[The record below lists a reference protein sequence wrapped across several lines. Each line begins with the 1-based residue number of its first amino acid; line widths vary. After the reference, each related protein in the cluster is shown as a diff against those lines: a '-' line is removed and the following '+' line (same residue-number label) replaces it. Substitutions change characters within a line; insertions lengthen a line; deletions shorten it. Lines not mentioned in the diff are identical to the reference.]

1 MKAKDRQDHR
11 QPMKHC
17 VTILLLMCFLTAFAD
32 ENKIDKIRTELETIA
47 QRAERE
53 GKIDSAA
60 MARREK
66 ISVLSRAQLDS
77 LVIIEAPKEM
87 QWMEQ
92 HHQWVYFYRTWR
104 LLAESYYFSHKPQTA
119 LHEAQR
125 MLDHAQKRNDNQG
138 RAIAYQQMG
147 FFYLEID
154 DQEAI
159 KAYQRSIELLK
170 SQGEDR
176 YSELNRAYGYLC
188 EALDNKKD
196 FATELKYCNEWQ
208 QMVNAWMGQAA
219 SNSKTRRVEIE
230 VLLQKASAL
239 IGLSRL
245 AEANEA
251 LAGVDQLNKE
261 EKDDYYHYMMMV
273 RQAQIAMLS
282 GDINR
287 AVKLS
292 DEYAPT
298 MATDDWRPARLIR
311 AEILLKG
318 GRAADAAKLYRSLYE
333 HQDSTFARDMR
344 MQLDELNTIFK
355 VDELEMKRQLERS
368 RYFIG
373 TILLIIIALT
383 VFIYFRHRAAKRLEK
398 AHNELLVA
406 YDQLEETTTAKERIE
421 SELRIARNIQM
432 SMVPHEFPSRPE
444 LDLYASMIP
453 AREVGGDLYDY
464 ILQDDQLY
472 FCVGDVS
479 GKGVP
484 ASLFMAQAIRLF
496 RALAKQ
502 HQMPDQI
509 ATRLNTELTEN
520 NESGM
525 FVTMF
530 IGLIRL
536 QDGHLDFC
544 NCGHNPPIMGG
555 DQKGGSFINVEAN
568 APIGLWP
575 DLTFIG
581 EEINSIKGRPLFVYS
596 DGLNEAENP
605 KQEQLG
611 DEKVLEILRETHFES
626 ARQVIERLEQEVAQ
640 HRQGAEPNDDLTMFC
655 LKIN

>member
-1 MKAKDRQDHR
+1 
-11 QPMKHC
+11 
-17 VTILLLMCFLTAFAD
+17 MCFLTAYAN

-47 QRAERE
+47 QRTERE

-154 DQEAI
+154 NQEAI

-170 SQGEDR
+170 SPGEDR

-311 AEILLKG
+311 AEILLKA

-421 SELRIARNIQM
+421 SE
-432 SMVPHEFPSRPE
+432 
-444 LDLYASMIP
+444 
-453 AREVGGDLYDY
+453 
-464 ILQDDQLY
+464 
-472 FCVGDVS
+472 
-479 GKGVP
+479 
-484 ASLFMAQAIRLF
+484 
-496 RALAKQ
+496 
-502 HQMPDQI
+502 
-509 ATRLNTELTEN
+509 
-520 NESGM
+520 
-525 FVTMF
+525 
-530 IGLIRL
+530 
-536 QDGHLDFC
+536 
-544 NCGHNPPIMGG
+544 
-555 DQKGGSFINVEAN
+555 
-568 APIGLWP
+568 
-575 DLTFIG
+575 
-581 EEINSIKGRPLFVYS
+581 
-596 DGLNEAENP
+596 
-605 KQEQLG
+605 
-611 DEKVLEILRETHFES
+611 
-626 ARQVIERLEQEVAQ
+626 
-640 HRQGAEPNDDLTMFC
+640 
-655 LKIN
+655 